1 MRRFFGA
8 AALAVTRTGP
18 NHRKAD
24 RRHQAP
30 RQLRG
35 WLSLPPAVIDL
46 HSHILPGLDDGA
58 ATLEDA
64 LGIAEAAVADGIRVI
79 AATPHVR
86 AADYPTSPEQME
98 RLVDS
103 LRRELREAAV
113 PLELLPGGEIA
124 FDMLPELGD
133 DELRRFG
140 LAGNPRYLLLEAPYH
155 GWPLELEDTF
165 FQLQLRGF
173 TPVLAH
179 PERNA
184 EVQASPERLA
194 PLVERGTLV
203 QLTAASLDGRLG
215 PGTQKTGLRLLELG
229 LAHLLASDA
238 HAPTLRQIGM
248 AAAVREIGDDELA
261 RWLTEDVP
269 AAIVAG
275 EEIPPRPAR
284 PRRFLRPS
292 FRRQGTA
299 PPSG

>member
-1 MRRFFGA
+1 
-8 AALAVTRTGP
+8 
-18 NHRKAD
+18 
-24 RRHQAP
+24 
-30 RQLRG
+30 
-35 WLSLPPAVIDL
+35 VIDL

-64 LGIAEAAVADGIRVI
+64 LGIAEAAVADGIRIV

-86 AADYPTSPEQME
+86 SDYLASPEQME

-103 LRRELREAAV
+103 LRQELRDAGV

-124 FDMLPELGD
+124 LDRLPELGD

-140 LAGNPRYLLLEAPYH
+140 LAGNPKYLLLEAPYF
-155 GWPLELEDTF
+155 GWPLGLEDTL

-173 TPVLAH
+173 TAVLAH
-179 PERNA
+179 PERNGD
-184 EVQASPERLA
+184 VQASPERLA

-215 PGTQKTGLRLLELG
+215 SGPKKTGLRLLELG

-248 AAAVREIGDDELA
+248 SAAVGAIRDDDLA

-269 AAIVAG
+269 AAIVGDG
-275 EEIPPRPAR
+275 EIPAR
-284 PRRFLRPS
+284 PPRASRRFRRPG
-292 FRRQGTA
+292 FRRSGTVP

>member
-1 MRRFFGA
+1 VDFTVADPHAEATNVPATTATGRWRIGA
-8 AALAVTRTGP
+8 
-18 NHRKAD
+18 N
-24 RRHQAP
+24 
-30 RQLRG
+30 
-35 WLSLPPAVIDL
+35 AVIDL

-58 ATLEDA
+58 PTLENA

-103 LRRELREAAV
+103 LRRDLREAAV

-124 FDMLPELGD
+124 FDMLPDLGD
-133 DELRRFG
+133 EDLRRFG
-140 LAGNPRYLLLEAPYH
+140 LAGNPKYLLLETPYL
-155 GWPLELEDTF
+155 GWPLGLEESF
-165 FQLQLRGF
+165 FELQLRGF

-179 PERNA
+179 PERNG
-184 EVQASPERLA
+184 EVQSSPERLA
-194 PLVERGTLV
+194 PLVERGTLI

-215 PGTQKTGLRLLELG
+215 PGPQNTGLRLLELG

-248 AAAVREIGDDELA
+248 SAAALAVGDDELA

-269 AAIVAG
+269 AAIVQNG
-275 EEIPPRPAR
+275 DIPARPAR
-284 PRRFLRPS
+284 PPRGFRRRS
-292 FRRQGTA
+292 FRR
-299 PPSG
+299 

>member
-1 MRRFFGA
+1 
-8 AALAVTRTGP
+8 
-18 NHRKAD
+18 
-24 RRHQAP
+24 
-30 RQLRG
+30 
-35 WLSLPPAVIDL
+35 VIDL

-64 LGIAEAAVADGIRVI
+64 LGIAGAAVADGIRVI

-86 AADYPTSPEQME
+86 AADYPNSPEQME
-98 RLVDS
+98 RQVDS
-103 LRRELREAAV
+103 LRRELLEADV
-113 PLELLPGGEIA
+113 QLELLPGGEIA
-124 FDMLPELGD
+124 FDILPELGD

-140 LAGNPRYLLLEAPYH
+140 LAGNPRYLLLEAPYF
-155 GWPLELEDTF
+155 GWPLEIEDTV

-173 TPVLAH
+173 TAVLAH
-179 PERNA
+179 PERNG

-215 PGTQKTGLRLLELG
+215 RGPQKTGLRLLELG

-248 AAAVREIGDDELA
+248 SAAARQVRDDELA

-269 AAIVAG
+269 AAIVEG
-275 EEIPPRPAR
+275 RNIPPRPPRQAR
-284 PRRFLRPS
+284 LFRALS
-292 FRRQGTA
+292 FRR
-299 PPSG
+299 

>member
-1 MRRFFGA
+1 M
-8 AALAVTRTGP
+8 
-18 NHRKAD
+18 
-24 RRHQAP
+24 
-30 RQLRG
+30 
-35 WLSLPPAVIDL
+35 IDL

-64 LGIAEAAVADGIRVI
+64 LGIAEAASSDGIRAI

-86 AADYPTSPEQME
+86 ADYPTSPEQME

-103 LRRELREAAV
+103 LRRELREASV

-124 FDMLPELGD
+124 LDWLPELGD

-140 LAGNPRYLLLEAPYH
+140 LAGNPRYLLLETPYF

-179 PERNA
+179 PERNG

-215 PGTQKTGLRLLELG
+215 QGPQKTGLRLLELG
-229 LAHLLASDA
+229 LAHLVASDA

-261 RWLTEDVP
+261 RWLTEEVP
-269 AAIVAG
+269 AAIVEG
-275 EEIPPRPAR
+275 GDMPPRPSR
-284 PRRFLRPS
+284 PARRFRKPS
-292 FRRQGTA
+292 FRR
-299 PPSG
+299 

>member
-1 MRRFFGA
+1 
-8 AALAVTRTGP
+8 
-18 NHRKAD
+18 
-24 RRHQAP
+24 
-30 RQLRG
+30 
-35 WLSLPPAVIDL
+35 VIDL

-64 LGIAEAAVADGIRVI
+64 VGIAKAAVADGIRVI

-86 AADYPTSPEQME
+86 DDYRTTSEQME
-98 RLVDS
+98 QHVDL
-103 LRRELREAAV
+103 LRQELRAADI

-124 FDMLPELGD
+124 LDRLAELDD

-140 LAGNPRYLLLEAPYH
+140 LAGNPKYVLLETPYV
-155 GWPLELEDTF
+155 GWPLGIEDTV

-173 TPVLAH
+173 TVVLAH
-179 PERNA
+179 PERNG
-184 EVQASPERLA
+184 EVQASSERLA
-194 PLVERGTLV
+194 PLVERGMLV

-215 PGTQKTGLRLLELG
+215 PGSQKTGLRLLELG

-248 AAAVREIGDDELA
+248 SAAARTVGDDELA

-275 EEIPPRPAR
+275 GEMPPRPAR
-284 PRRFLRPS
+284 QARRFRRPS
-292 FRRQGTA
+292 FRR
-299 PPSG
+299 

>member
-1 MRRFFGA
+1 M
-8 AALAVTRTGP
+8 
-18 NHRKAD
+18 
-24 RRHQAP
+24 
-30 RQLRG
+30 
-35 WLSLPPAVIDL
+35 IDL

-64 LGIAEAAVADGIRVI
+64 LGIAEAAVADGVLII

-86 AADYPTSPEQME
+86 SDYPTSPEQME

-103 LRRELREAAV
+103 VRQALREAGV
-113 PLELLPGGEIA
+113 TLELLPGGEIA
-124 FDMLPELGD
+124 LDRLPELD
-133 DELRRFG
+133 DDDLRRFG
-140 LAGNPRYLLLEAPYH
+140 LAGNPRYLLLEAPYFS
-155 GWPLELEDTF
+155 WPLGLEDTL

-173 TPVLAH
+173 TTVLAH

-215 PGTQKTGLRLLELG
+215 SGPQKTGLRLLELG

-248 AAAVREIGDDELA
+248 SAAVEAIRDDDLA
-261 RWLTEDVP
+261 RWLIEDVP
-269 AAIVAG
+269 AAIVGDG
-275 EEIPPRPAR
+275 EIPAR
-284 PRRFLRPS
+284 PSPASRRWRF
-292 FRRQGTA
+292 FR
-299 PPSG
+299 